1 VTLPL
6 PPRPTDRSTV
16 WLFLVLALWMGVL
29 TWMLVTAAAAR
40 SQARHA
46 PEALLLAR
54 LTVHEAGLDSPAD
67 AVLIDEVLRGIVERD
82 GVSYS
87 RAVELASPRWSR
99 CAVRRSCER
108 TVSGPAGGRRRAGM
122 CIARGGSSCSR
133 GVSAWCAVRCRA
145 CARSRRGCG
154 GAEPMCCAGRDAAR
168 RGVMLGV
175 WARGIWGA
183 HGSDEAGR

>member
-40 SQARHA
+40 SQARPA
-46 PEALLLAR
+46 PEALLAR
-54 LTVHEAGLDSPAD
+54 LTAHEAGLESPAD

-99 CAVRRSCER
+99 CAVRRVWTCHLRADGERPRGWTAASWDVHRPRWLELLAWCER
-108 TVSGPAGGRRRAGM
+108 VVRGEVPSVCVEPARVWGSRADVLRGQRRGSTWRDAG
-122 CIARGGSSCSR
+122 CVGAANRGG
-133 GVSAWCAVRCRA
+133 AW
-145 CARSRRGCG
+145 
-154 GAEPMCCAGRDAAR
+154 
-168 RGVMLGV
+168 
-175 WARGIWGA
+175 I
-183 HGSDEAGR
+183 